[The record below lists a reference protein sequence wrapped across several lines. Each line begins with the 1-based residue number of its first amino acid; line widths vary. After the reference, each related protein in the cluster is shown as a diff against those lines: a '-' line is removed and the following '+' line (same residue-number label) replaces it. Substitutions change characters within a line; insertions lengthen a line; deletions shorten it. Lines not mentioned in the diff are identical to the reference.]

1 MSTGKHKAKAA
12 AICIEKTRVLTV
24 KSNRWETYFG
34 ICILLTPMQFV
45 CTFSLNLIVPTK
57 QSVVLDYL
65 FGAICVY
72 FFFES
77 ASTNDADCCSGL
89 PIWCCRS
96 LLLVEHDC
104 AICARLPMGMIML

>member
-1 MSTGKHKAKAA
+1 MSSGKHKAKAA
-12 AICIEKTRVLTV
+12 AIRFKKTCVLTV

-34 ICILLTPMQFV
+34 ICILLTPMQFL
-45 CTFSLNLIVPTK
+45 CTFSLNLAVPIK

-77 ASTNDADCCSGL
+77 ASIYDADCCSGL

-96 LLLVEHDC
+96 LLLG
-104 AICARLPMGMIML
+104 LSW

>member
-1 MSTGKHKAKAA
+1 VSTGKHKAKAA
-12 AICIEKTRVLTV
+12 AICIEKTHVLTV

-34 ICILLTPMQFV
+34 ICTLLTPMQFV

-77 ASTNDADCCSGL
+77 ASTNDAACCSGL
-89 PIWCCRS
+89 PSWCCRS
-96 LLLVEHDC
+96 LLL
-104 AICARLPMGMIML
+104 GFSW